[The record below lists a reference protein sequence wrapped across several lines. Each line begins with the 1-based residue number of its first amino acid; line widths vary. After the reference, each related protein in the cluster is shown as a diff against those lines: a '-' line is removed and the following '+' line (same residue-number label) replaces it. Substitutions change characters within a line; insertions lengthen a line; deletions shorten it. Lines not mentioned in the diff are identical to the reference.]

1 MTMKIRTRIRTLAM
15 AATLVVAAVGVPAL
29 GAAAEAKDT
38 GPGTGGRGCTV
49 ENVDD
54 NGNTVSTSTVPEGT
68 RVGLFYCK
76 NGEWKFGT
84 VVLDSR
90 AGVLDPQGGK
100 GPRVGVQVPVAPVGV
115 FSPQP

>member
-1 MTMKIRTRIRTLAM
+1 MNIGTRIRTLTM

-29 GAAAEAKDT
+29 GAAAESKDT
-38 GPGTGGRGCTV
+38 GPSTSGRGCTV
-49 ENVDD
+49 EHVDD

-84 VVLDSR
+84 IVLDHQSGGGVQGGS
-90 AGVLDPQGGK
+90 GVL
-100 GPRVGVQVPVAPVGV
+100 VGTRAPVAAAGTLNA
-115 FSPQP
+115 QP

>member
-1 MTMKIRTRIRTLAM
+1 MNIRTRIRTLTM

-29 GAAAEAKDT
+29 GAAAESKDT
-38 GPGTGGRGCTV
+38 GPTTSGRGCTV

-84 VVLDSR
+84 VVLDAQGGSS
-90 AGVLDPQGGK
+90 PQGGI
-100 GPRVGVQVPVAPVGV
+100 GPRAGTRAPVASVGILAA
-115 FSPQP
+115 QP

>member
-1 MTMKIRTRIRTLAM
+1 MNIRTRIRTLTM

-29 GAAAEAKDT
+29 GAAAESKDT
-38 GPGTGGRGCTV
+38 GPTTSGRGCTV

-84 VVLDSR
+84 IVLDHQSGG
-90 AGVLDPQGGK
+90 GVQGGS
-100 GPRVGVQVPVAPVGV
+100 GPLTGTRAPRIAVGSLAA
-115 FSPQP
+115 QP

>member
-1 MTMKIRTRIRTLAM
+1 MTIRTHIRSLTM
-15 AATLVVAAVGVPAL
+15 AAVLVLGSVGVPAL
-29 GAAAEAKDT
+29 GAAAESKDT
-38 GPGTGGRGCTV
+38 GPSTSGRGCTV

-84 VVLDSR
+84 IVLDHQSGGSVQGGG
-90 AGVLDPQGGK
+90 GVL
-100 GPRVGVQVPVAPVGV
+100 VGTRAPATAVGTLTA
-115 FSPQP
+115 QP